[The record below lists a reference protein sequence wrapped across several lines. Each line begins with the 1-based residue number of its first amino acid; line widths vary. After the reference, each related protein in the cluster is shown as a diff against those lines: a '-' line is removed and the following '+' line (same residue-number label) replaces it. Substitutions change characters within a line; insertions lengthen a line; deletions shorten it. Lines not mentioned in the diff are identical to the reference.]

1 MSKLTCAVL
10 TLALSPAFVVA
21 VTAPVSQTE
30 RDISR
35 WLSCQQ
41 GDFAKALKAYNAA
54 RAYGVQNNGMVR
66 GHKPFKLKRPL
77 MVLGVPQ
84 STINNVAFSADQEEL
99 SWSYQTTLPT
109 AEVLKRLKLKNEPL
123 REPNGSVTYSMWQEM
138 GGPDGVMIYIS
149 SRSKQLTEVS
159 CSYVRA

>member
-1 MSKLTCAVL
+1 MKNLTCV
-10 TLALSPAFVVA
+10 ALMLCQSPSVVMA
-21 VTAPVSQTE
+21 ATVSQSE

-66 GHKPFKLKRPL
+66 GHQPFKLKRPL

-149 SRSKQLTEVS
+149 SHSKQLTKVS

>member
-1 MSKLTCAVL
+1 MKNLLCVALMLS
-10 TLALSPAFVVA
+10 LSPSIVMAA
-21 VTAPVSQTE
+21 TVSQSE

-54 RAYGVQNNGMVR
+54 RAYGVQNNGMQPDP
-66 GHKPFKLKRPL
+66 KPYRLKRPL

-84 STINNVAFSADQEEL
+84 STINNVAYSADQEEL

-149 SRSKQLTEVS
+149 SRTKQLTEVS